1 MSLNG
6 WIEVGL
12 SNPNIF
18 ASQSNTDVVFRTFD
32 PSFSNKIIIGNTSS
46 NEGPNRLGGL
56 YVVNNNVGFKKVPL
70 SNVDVDINGLYSSID
85 GRVASNLTVGYG
97 SNAGFL
103 QLRGDMMVVN
113 SNTSDMR
120 AMNSNNNFKFLYSNV
135 ERVRFTNGSGMY
147 LNDNVYITNDVY
159 ATGFFMT
166 SDSNFKEN
174 ISNSCPANDLA
185 SLMKLE
191 VVDYT
196 LKGKKTNVLT
206 KGFIAQQVESVIPS
220 AINEVDSV
228 VPIYTGFVELV
239 GKSTLVFGDAEQANA
254 DLAELFKEGD
264 EIVVGRNEHMKELF
278 CRVVRVDRYEL
289 EVAKVSEKAL
299 NSIYAEHNRKL
310 YVHGK
315 TGKMKSIDTNQ
326 ILALCVSSLQE
337 VMKRLD
343 AIAPI
348 DGVRHG

>member
-1 MSLNG
+1 MALNG

-18 ASQSNTDVVFRTFD
+18 ASQSNTDVVIRTFD

-70 SNVDVDINGLYSSID
+70 TGVDVDINGLYSSID

-103 QLRGDMMVVN
+103 QLRGDMLVVN

-120 AMNSNNNFKFLYSNV
+120 AINSNNNFRFMYSNV
-135 ERVRFTNGSGMY
+135 ERIRFTNGTGMY

-174 ISNSCPANDLA
+174 ITSSKQETDLDA
-185 SLMKLE
+185 LLKLK
-191 VVDYT
+191 VYDFN
-196 LKGKKTNVLT
+196 LKGQKKTV
-206 KGFIAQQVESVIPS
+206 KGFIAQQVESILPS
-220 AINEVDSV
+220 AINEVDSII
-228 VPIYTGFVELV
+228 PCIKGDVELV
-239 GKSTLVFGDAEQANA
+239 SSTRFVVVDASYCNVHLQNI
-254 DLAELFKEGD
+254 LKQGD
-264 EIVVGRNEHMKELF
+264 EVVIGNDEGIKELF
-278 CRVVRVDRYEL
+278 CVIQQVGDNWFE
-289 EVAKVSEKAL
+289 VSEESAKQL
-299 NSIYAEHNRKL
+299 ERLHNYPHL
-310 YVHGK
+310 FLHGK
-315 TGKMKSIDTNQ
+315 TGKMKTIDTNQ
-326 ILALCVSSLQE
+326 ILALCVSAIQE
-337 VMKRLD
+337 LAQHIKVQ
-343 AIAPI
+343 
-348 DGVRHG
+348 G